1 MTFRPPA
8 TKQQRR
14 RSRQGS
20 ARRSL
25 YLNIAFGAVTVASVA
40 VLAGVLLGYYYTDH
54 WAPVSSVNGVAIS
67 KDDVR
72 NRAAVNAARYQRQID
87 NFVIMRNQGSITA
100 DEYSSL
106 SASLTAQLDTSS
118 LYDEALSQLQGDL
131 VLQQYADK
139 NGIHVSDA
147 DVDVQIE
154 KDATLDE
161 MRHVKIIGV
170 DATTTPPASSPT
182 QKQIADAKAEAEGYL
197 KELQQ
202 GKDWQEVYNES
213 TAEGAI
219 GSEGYNTGDL
229 GMVTRE
235 SLTLD
240 PPLVDIVFAI
250 ETEGGY
256 SSSVYDSE
264 DGIFRIVTVTKIM
277 PAYRD
282 PGWVDAVGRKA
293 SGDAYRSAARAEA
306 LRAAIRDSV
315 EAKYITGA
323 TTARHVKEIA
333 VSPGFGGA
341 GTEYKL
347 KIMVF
352 APNHDTAAAAT
363 LASDDPAWDDAKKRA
378 DDAYAELQAGG
389 LDEFA
394 TLAKDT
400 AKNDE
405 PYFAESGGDV
415 PWISGDIIYDFGQG
429 GTTLNMPALRAA
441 VSDEELEPGLLEPL
455 LEPSMGYVLAY
466 FQGSRPSPATRVATM
481 QLQFSLGT
489 LTFESAVAKYSE
501 AADAHKG
508 GDMGWVTRYM
518 LPAEMEQAVFNTPVG
533 GVAPTVQT
541 SAGYWIFK
549 VVAEEIRTPDAAEQA
564 RLKLSVWKA
573 WVAEQTDAANIWT
586 DQGALMSITPASLG

>member
-8 TKQQRR
+8 TTQQRR

-72 NRAAVNAARYQRQID
+72 NRASVNSARYQRQID
-87 NFVIMRNQGSITA
+87 DFVVMRNQGSITA

-106 SASLTAQLDTSS
+106 SASLTAQLDTTS

-131 VLQQYADK
+131 VIQQYADK
-139 NGIHVSDA
+139 NGIHISDP
-147 DVDVQIE
+147 DVDAQIE

-161 MRHVKIIGV
+161 MRHVMVIGV
-170 DATTTPPASSPT
+170 DARPTPPASTPT
-182 QKQIADAKAEAEGYL
+182 QQEIDKAKAQAEAYL
-197 KELQQ
+197 AELKQ

-213 TAEGAI
+213 TADSSI

-229 GMVTRE
+229 GMVTRDT
-235 SLTLD
+235 LNLD
-240 PPLVDIVFAI
+240 PGLVDIVFAMA
-250 ETEGGY
+250 EGEY
-256 SSSVYDSE
+256 SAVYDSE

-277 PAYRD
+277 APYTD
-282 PGWVDAVGRKA
+282 TGWVDAVGQKA

-306 LRAAIRDSV
+306 LRAAVRDSI
-315 EAKYITGA
+315 EARYISGP

-352 APNHDTAAAAT
+352 APNHDTTTAAT

-378 DDAYAELQAGG
+378 DEAYAELQG
-389 LDEFA
+389 DPDKFA
-394 TLAKDT
+394 TLARDT
-400 AKNDE
+400 TKNDE
-405 PYFAESGGDV
+405 PWFAESGGDV
-415 PWISGDIIYDFGQG
+415 PWISGDTIYDFGAG
-429 GTTLNMPALRAA
+429 GTTLDMPALRSA
-441 VSDEELEPGLLEPL
+441 VSNEDLQPELLEPF
-455 LEPSMGYVLAY
+455 LEPSMGYVVAY
-466 FQGSRPSPATRVATM
+466 FQGARPSPATRVATI
-481 QLQFSLGT
+481 QLLISLGS
-489 LTFESAVAKYSE
+489 LSFESAVSKYSE
-501 AADAHKG
+501 AADAPKG
-508 GDMGWVTRYM
+508 GDMGWVTRYQ

-533 GVAPTVQT
+533 DVSPTVQT
-541 SAGYWIFK
+541 SQGLWIFK
-549 VVAEEIRTPDAAEQA
+549 IVAEETRTPDSEEQA
-564 RLKLSVWKA
+564 KLKLSVWPA
-573 WVAEQTDAANIWT
+573 WVTELTDAANIWT
-586 DQGALMSITPASLG
+586 DQSALTAITPAAVG

>member
-72 NRAAVNAARYQRQID
+72 NRAEVNAARYQRQID

-106 SASLTAQLDTSS
+106 SASLTAQLDTTS

-139 NGIHVSDA
+139 NDIHVSDA
-147 DVDVQIE
+147 DVDAQIE
-154 KDATLDE
+154 EDSTLDE
-161 MRHVKIIGV
+161 MRHVKVIGV
-170 DATTTPPASSPT
+170 DAEPTPPASSPT
-182 QKQIADAKAEAEGYL
+182 QQQIADARAEAEGYL
-197 KELQQ
+197 KELLQ

-213 TAEGAI
+213 TADGTI

-235 SLTLD
+235 SLSLD
-240 PPLVDIVFAI
+240 PGLVDIVFAI
-250 ETEGGY
+250 QAEGGY
-256 SSSVYDSE
+256 SAVYHSE
-264 DGIFRIVTVTKIM
+264 DGIFRIVTVAKIM
-277 PAYRD
+277 PAYKD
-282 PGWVDAVGRKA
+282 TGWVDAVGRKA

-306 LRAAIRDSV
+306 LRAAVRDTI

-347 KIMVF
+347 KIIVF
-352 APNHDTAAAAT
+352 APNHDTTAAAT
-363 LASDDPAWDDAKKRA
+363 LASDDPAWDDAKTRA
-378 DDAYAELQAGG
+378 DDAYAELQDN
-389 LDEFA
+389 LDGFA
-394 TLAKDT
+394 ALAKDT
-400 AKNDE
+400 ARNDE

-429 GTTLNMPALRAA
+429 GTTLDMPALRSA
-441 VSDEELEPGLLEPL
+441 VSDEELEPGLLEPFR
-455 LEPSMGYVLAY
+455 EPSMGYVLAY
-466 FQGSRPSPATRVATM
+466 FQGARPSPATRVATM
-481 QLQFSLGT
+481 QLEFSLGT
-489 LTFESAVAKYSE
+489 LSFESAVSKYSQ
-501 AADAHKG
+501 AADAYKG
-508 GDMGWVTRYM
+508 GEMGWVTRYM

-533 GVAPTVQT
+533 DTTPTVET
-541 SAGYWIFK
+541 SQGLWIFK
-549 VVAEEIRTPDAAEQA
+549 IVAEETRTPDAEEQA
-564 RLKLSVWKA
+564 KLKLSVWPA
-573 WVAEQTDAANIWT
+573 WVTEQTDAANIWT
-586 DQGALMSITPASLG
+586 DQSALTSITPASIG

>member
-1 MTFRPPA
+1 MTFRPPT

-25 YLNIAFGAVTVASVA
+25 YYSIAFGAVTVASVA
-40 VLAGVLLGYYYTDH
+40 LLAGVLLGNYYADH

-72 NRAAVNAARYQRQID
+72 NRASVNAARYQRQID
-87 NFVIMRNQGSITA
+87 NFMIMRNQGSITA

-106 SASLTAQLDTSS
+106 ASSLTSKQDATS

-139 NGIHVSDA
+139 NGIRISDA
-147 DVDVQIE
+147 DVDAQIE
-154 KDATLDE
+154 EDATLDE
-161 MRHVKIIGV
+161 MRHVKVIGV
-170 DATTTPPASSPT
+170 DARPTPPASSPT
-182 QKQIADAKAEAEGYL
+182 QAEINEAKTQAEAYL
-197 KELQQ
+197 TELKQ
-202 GKDWQEVYNES
+202 GKDWQEIYNES
-213 TAEGAI
+213 TADGTI
-219 GSEGYNTGDL
+219 GSEGYNIGDL

-235 SLTLD
+235 SLNLD
-240 PPLVDIVFAI
+240 PGLVDIVFAMQA
-250 ETEGGY
+250 EGEY
-256 SSSVYDSE
+256 SAVYDSE

-277 PAYRD
+277 PVYKD
-282 PGWVDAVGRKA
+282 TGWVDAVGRKA

-306 LRAAIRDSV
+306 VRAAVRDAI

-352 APNHDTAAAAT
+352 APNHDTNAAAT

-466 FQGSRPSPATRVATM
+466 FQGARPSPATRVATM

-533 GVAPTVQT
+533 GIAPTVQT

-586 DQGALMSITPASLG
+586 DQSALTAITPATIE